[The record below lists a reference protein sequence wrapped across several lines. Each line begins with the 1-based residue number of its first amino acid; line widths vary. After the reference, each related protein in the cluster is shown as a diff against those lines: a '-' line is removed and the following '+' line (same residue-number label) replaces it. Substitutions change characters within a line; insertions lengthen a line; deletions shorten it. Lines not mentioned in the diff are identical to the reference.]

1 MAKTFALFFV
11 SAAIWAQVTVNGPI
25 NSGFDAG
32 AFFGRVV
39 LERGPITNGGTYYAG
54 YAKTFTVSGGTFT
67 ASLAPNTGSLPSG
80 TSYKATYYPA
90 SGPSYVRYWVVP
102 ASGPTTIAAIETAI
116 PPTPSFS
123 IAWSQLTG
131 VPSLLTDPTTTR
143 GDLIVRGASA
153 LARLGI
159 GANGTVLTSNGT
171 DASWQTP
178 SGGGSGI
185 TSLNTLTG
193 STQTF
198 ATGSAGTD
206 FAINS
211 TGTAHTFNLPSSS
224 AANRGLLT
232 SADWSTFNGKQAA
245 IGYTTAA
252 DPGSNGLVARTGA
265 GTSAARTLTAGN
277 GITIANGDGVAGNPT
292 ASLSQVSPALGYIAT
307 VPFFGGGVATS
318 LGATTTTLRAVRVQV
333 ATPTTIQTAVAHVGT
348 TSAPDSIV
356 VALYSG
362 DGATRIAHCA
372 IPTAVTGAQ
381 KCTNFSPVTVYPGW
395 YIFLFAGTS
404 GTPSTLVT
412 STVTNFS
419 NMFNAGTSGTVG
431 TCSGS
436 LTGTTPPSTCTFSA
450 SNQPLVATAFVN

>member
-232 SADWSTFNGKQAA
+232 SADWSTF
-245 IGYTTAA
+245 
-252 DPGSNGLVARTGA
+252 
-265 GTSAARTLTAGN
+265 
-277 GITIANGDGVAGNPT
+277 
-292 ASLSQVSPALGYIAT
+292 PA
-307 VPFFGGGVATS
+307 
-318 LGATTTTLRAVRVQV
+318 
-333 ATPTTIQTAVAHVGT
+333 
-348 TSAPDSIV
+348 
-356 VALYSG
+356 
-362 DGATRIAHCA
+362 
-372 IPTAVTGAQ
+372 
-381 KCTNFSPVTVYPGW
+381 
-395 YIFLFAGTS
+395 
-404 GTPSTLVT
+404 
-412 STVTNFS
+412 
-419 NMFNAGTSGTVG
+419 
-431 TCSGS
+431 
-436 LTGTTPPSTCTFSA
+436 
-450 SNQPLVATAFVN
+450 ATALSLALARGRARPAR